1 MTKYY
6 CDICGCEVGKVEE
19 FILPILG
26 TKDMC
31 DTHGTV
37 LKRFSAYN
45 PKSVEIC
52 NHCKN
57 DIGDLIRLLQG
68 LPSKD
73 LRKKITINV
82 EYS

>member
-6 CDICGCEVGKVEE
+6 CDICGCEVSKVEE

-57 DIGDLIRLLQG
+57 DCRAKNFQSIFRHISTTI
-68 LPSKD
+68 PS
-73 LRKKITINV
+73 
-82 EYS
+82 